1 MKIVKV
7 TVKVRKTTKKE
18 KLDFLVGSLVV
29 VSIILLIKYLN

>member
-1 MKIVKV
+1 MKV

>member
-1 MKIVKV
+1 MKV
-7 TVKVRKTTKKE
+7 TVNVRKTTKTE